1 MTARRI
7 GVLMGGESEERD
19 VSRVTGTAVARAI
32 AALGHEVLLLD
43 TEEGVRALPAKE
55 GEAPKIGRRPPAREE
70 ASSTA
75 AASPAASTREP
86 ATTLPA
92 EAHVRAVSELTGSLT
107 GVDAVFIAL
116 HGGWGEDGT
125 IQAVFEMAGVPYTG
139 SGVLASAL
147 AMDKDRAKRLFREAG
162 IRTPAWGMVSAPKGR
177 PVPSAE
183 IEAAAAQAGGGELI
197 VKPNEQGSTVGL
209 TRVPAGRDPAEA
221 VRQAAAFGE
230 RVMIEQYIPGRELTV
245 GILGD
250 GALPIVEILPEEG
263 LYTYEAKYTKGKSRY
278 EVPANLPAELTGRIQ
293 AAALAAYRALGCEGF
308 ARIDFRLAPDDTF
321 WCLEVN
327 TIPGM
332 TPLSLVPMAAKAAGI
347 SFEELIERI
356 LEHAIRRG
364 TKRAASS
371 AAAAS
376 AAPSGATTG
385 GGR

>member
-43 TEEGVRALPAKE
+43 TEQGVRALPAK
-55 GEAPKIGRRPPAREE
+55 GGYAPRIGRSAPRPGV
-70 ASSTA
+70 S
-75 AASPAASTREP
+75 
-86 ATTLPA
+86 LPA
-92 EAHVRAVSELTGSLT
+92 EAHVRAVSELTGSLS
-107 GVDAVFIAL
+107 GVEAVFIAL

-147 AMDKDRAKRLFREAG
+147 AMDKDRAKRLFREAR

-177 PVPSAE
+177 TPPAAE
-183 IEAAAAQAGGGELI
+183 IEAAAAKAGGGELI

-209 TRVPAGRDPAEA
+209 TRVPPGGGLVAA
-221 VRQAAAFGE
+221 VRGAAEFGE

-245 GILGD
+245 GILED
-250 GALPIVEILPEEG
+250 DPLPIVEIIPEEG

-278 EVPANLPAELTGRIQ
+278 EVPANVPEELGAQIRG
-293 AAALAAYRALGCEGF
+293 AALSAYRALGCEGF
-308 ARIDFRLAPDDTF
+308 ARVDVRLAPDDTF

-356 LEHAIRRG
+356 VEHAIRRG
-364 TKRAASS
+364 TKRGGPGAP

-376 AAPSGATTG
+376 SGAATG